1 MPDLPRAS
9 QFDIYQSTVMIDKS
23 EILFLKFINH
33 NLRTEDRPCNRLAKT
48 PPTNLRT
55 STLRTLDNFR
65 RNFNPSSIFD
75 CFTTKPAHWDHVT
88 RGPVRSSSSPDLSR
102 PGSARATRGPLATHK
117 TRTKLGLLSAVLRC
131 LPYAVPL
138 TSSDTAP
145 VPARL
150 GSVRPTN
157 SQPAQAAFNP
167 QMGCS
172 GTLLPEKANGYK
184 VLVGP

>member
-1 MPDLPRAS
+1 MQQIGKDTNHQS
-9 QFDIYQSTVMIDKS
+9 SDI
-23 EILFLKFINH
+23 H
-33 NLRTEDRPCNRLAKT
+33 
-48 PPTNLRT
+48 PTNTRQL
-55 STLRTLDNFR
+55 R

-75 CFTTKPAHWDHVT
+75 CFTTQPTHWDQVT
-88 RGPVRSSSSPDLSR
+88 RGPGRSSSSPGLTR
-102 PGSARATRGPLATHK
+102 PGSARATRGPLATYK

>member
-1 MPDLPRAS
+1 MFKQTRVV
-9 QFDIYQSTVMIDKS
+9 STREQVWKEGIREKYFKVKDR
-23 EILFLKFINH
+23 LFS
-33 NLRTEDRPCNRLAKT
+33 
-48 PPTNLRT
+48 TNLATFHLPSVCKGSIRT
-55 STLRTLDNFR
+55 SNG
-65 RNFNPSSIFD
+65 
-75 CFTTKPAHWDHVT
+75 WDHVT

-102 PGSARATRGPLATHK
+102 PGSARATRGPLATYK

>member
-1 MPDLPRAS
+1 M
-9 QFDIYQSTVMIDKS
+9 
-23 EILFLKFINH
+23 
-33 NLRTEDRPCNRLAKT
+33 AKT

-102 PGSARATRGPLATHK
+102 PGSARATRGPLATYK

-150 GSVRPTN
+150 GSARPAKLQTG
-157 SQPAQAAFNP
+157 SGRVQSPDGLLRHPPPRKGQWLQSPSRTLFAGSRSSTSHSAEILAEAPLAPRLRQAP
-167 QMGCS
+167 
-172 GTLLPEKANGYK
+172 
-184 VLVGP
+184 